1 MVLDPFRWVSFP
13 VLCPTTSRPYFSCK
27 YWMQHFYKILIS
39 TSPRSHFFQSTE
51 CCGSDCPPDLS
62 VVRMAVIRRS
72 DLDGDRSCACLP
84 EATRW
89 RQATAMIRGWPRAVR
104 ISRRRLL
111 QYGNSVSTAVSCC
124 RFIVSRS
131 LSLLTAERAQSER
144 LDRPS
149 LCHRLQFPVSSA
161 RHSIVMQCCQILN

>member
-104 ISRRRLL
+104 IYLATTI
-111 QYGNSVSTAVSCC
+111 VAV
-124 RFIVSRS
+124 RQ
-131 LSLLTAERAQSER
+131 LSLNSCFVLSVYCVSISFPSHRRTRTKRALR
-144 LDRPS
+144 
-149 LCHRLQFPVSSA
+149 
-161 RHSIVMQCCQILN
+161 